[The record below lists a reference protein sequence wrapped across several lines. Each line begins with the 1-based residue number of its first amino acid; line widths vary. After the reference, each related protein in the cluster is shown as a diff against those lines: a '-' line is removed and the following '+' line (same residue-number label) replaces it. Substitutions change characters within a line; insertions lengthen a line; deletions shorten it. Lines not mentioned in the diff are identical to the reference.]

1 MKSRRTRAARHRSQT
16 KHRAQTR
23 TRLASKS
30 RSARGAHARKS
41 RSRVHSARTQKG
53 GFFPYPSQQFGSNMV
68 DSEEAGGAV
77 VVRNVSGVP
86 TVMSAD
92 KYKREYRGEYDEGI

>member
-1 MKSRRTRAARHRSQT
+1 MQRKRKTMKRKSRRRGQRRN
-16 KHRAQTR
+16 R
-23 TRLASKS
+23 TR
-30 RSARGAHARKS
+30 RSLTYRARG
-41 RSRVHSARTQKG
+41 
-53 GFFPYPSQQFGSNMV
+53 GFTPYPSESFGPDMI

-92 KYKREYRGEYDEGI
+92 RYRRDYRGEYDEGI